1 MSEENFD
8 PINPSNYVE
17 DSVPMP
23 ESEYADEALARQK
36 ALEQLNRVA
45 TDPILGGMLGNLTAP
60 PPAPASEIGP
70 SFDQNQYTN
79 DAFYPND
86 LIEEESLNA
95 ENDDPA
101 DYPEN
106 ALKRPM
112 WEILKAEDGNYT
124 IEPGVIFWNEYN
136 LFYDT
141 STENIDPVHLLPV
154 SAIAIKYDGGDAPI
168 GGDYIYAAVPVQPT
182 EIDGLVYYEYAGGGV
197 TVMALNKA
205 PDEQTYDDG
214 SFYVPIGRIERS
226 PTVDPDTGEETPG
239 SGKITQYLEGA
250 VNFDVGIYAREE
262 DNFTHPFRLIR
273 VDEETWRIETDG
285 SSITNDA
292 DGTEITIAGLSDNYN
307 YLGYVYVQCGISG
320 TGEPT
325 GTATIEI
332 EPNPLDEIE
341 LNGSDQ
347 DYANLL
353 IGKVYTNSEG
363 DDIDISQAYN
373 NAALLSR
380 LFVSGSLRWGFI
392 AHPSHPDSLE
402 AGN

>member
-1 MSEENFD
+1 MSEENYE
-8 PINPSNYVE
+8 PIDPSNDLE
-17 DSVPMP
+17 DSTPLP
-23 ESEYADEALARQK
+23 ESENADVALSRQK
-36 ALEQLNRVA
+36 SLEQLERSA
-45 TDPILGGMLGNLTAP
+45 TDSIFGGLIGTL
-60 PPAPASEIGP
+60 PAPEPASDVGP
-70 SFDQNQYTN
+70 SYDQNQYTN

-86 LIEEESLNA
+86 TILE
-95 ENDDPA
+95 A
-101 DYPEN
+101 DVDADLPTVPDNPEN
-106 ALKRPM
+106 ALRRPM
-112 WEILKAEDGNYT
+112 WEILYKIEDGQKTYT
-124 IEPGVIFWNEYN
+124 IEPGVIFWNKYEYESEDE
-136 LFYDT
+136 L
-141 STENIDPVHLLPV
+141 TEKLP
-154 SAIAIKYDGGDAPI
+154 IAATPIKYEGGEVPD
-168 GGDYIYAAVPVQPT
+168 GGDYIYAFVPVAPV
-182 EIDGLVYYEYAGGGV
+182 EIDNVVYYEYAGGSV
-197 TVMALNKA
+197 TIMARDEA
-205 PDEQTYDDG
+205 PADLDYEDG
-214 SFYVPIGRIERS
+214 SFPVPIGRIERNS
-226 PTVDPDTGEETPG
+226 TTDPDTGDEIPG
-239 SGKITQYLEGA
+239 SGEITQYLEGA
-250 VNFDVGIYAREE
+250 ANFDVAFAKSLP

-273 VDEETWRIETDG
+273 VNATTWRIETDG

-353 IGKVYTNSEG
+353 IGKVYTNSAG

-392 AHPSHPDSLE
+392 AHPSHPNSLE
-402 AGN
+402 AGT